1 VQRRATKSVKELKNK
16 PSSETLARAR
26 DDVCNSTVTYIV
38 SGEKTIERRSDPGIS
53 YNKGIDKVDIVH
65 FFQLDDGGRLFTWS
79 QSQSKSSKKSASTAT
94 KILQPK
100 SCLCMEQFT
109 VFCCGGVASQH
120 FLKKRLDDWSQD
132 VDF

>member
-1 VQRRATKSVKELKNK
+1 
-16 PSSETLARAR
+16 
-26 DDVCNSTVTYIV
+26 
-38 SGEKTIERRSDPGIS
+38 
-53 YNKGIDKVDIVH
+53 VDIVH

-109 VFCCGGVASQH
+109 VFCCGGFASQH
-120 FLKKRLDDWSQD
+120 FLKKRLDDRSQD